1 MKTAQE
7 HLIEA
12 ATRAAGTAVTGPR
25 AAAPISAA
33 DAEGWLSSLAQGL
46 RGSELGGAALRP
58 ASSSEQA
65 HPEDTCSATSG
76 AQLLAAAHAVAAYW
90 QSAGQLLNVAAETAA
105 HGGSAQPPII
115 RVTHVTPD
123 GGLAALELAHP
134 DLGALAIEVSLS
146 GRTCSVLATAENEH
160 AAAAIRAG
168 QAALAQRLSAQGIV
182 LQTLE
187 VVVLRRRAPDHNR
200 RPNRKDT

>member
-12 ATRAAGTAVTGPR
+12 ATRAAGTAVAGPR

-33 DAEGWLSSLAQGL
+33 DAEDWLSSLAQGL

-58 ASSSEQA
+58 ASSSEQ
-65 HPEDTCSATSG
+65 G
-76 AQLLAAAHAVAAYW
+76 ASTQLLAAAHAVAAYW
-90 QSAGQLLNVAAETAA
+90 QSTGQLLNVAAEAA
-105 HGGSAQPPII
+105 APGGSAQPPII

-123 GGLAALELAHP
+123 GGLCAVELAHP
-134 DLGALAIEVSLS
+134 DLGELAIEVSLS

-200 RPNRKDT
+200 RSNRKDT